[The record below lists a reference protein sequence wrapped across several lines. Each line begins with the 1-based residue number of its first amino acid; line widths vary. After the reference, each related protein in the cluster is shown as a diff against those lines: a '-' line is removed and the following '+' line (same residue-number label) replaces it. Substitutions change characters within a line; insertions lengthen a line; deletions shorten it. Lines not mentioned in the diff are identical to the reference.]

1 MAKPLYEVLKHSE
14 KDTEVIQFTV
24 EETEGILGAMQYL
37 KEKLLSA
44 PELPFANFSKDAKL
58 SSSKQTTALNTKR
71 LAAS

>member
-1 MAKPLYEVLKHSE
+1 MAKPFYEVLKHSE
-14 KDTEVIQFTV
+14 KDTEVIQFTA
-24 EETEGILGAMQYL
+24 EKTEGILRAMQYL

-44 PELPFANFSKDAKL
+44 PELPFAFSKDAKR